1 MVVGYMRIDNIY
13 QRLKDLKKLREH
25 GTIDEFLTAFD
36 TFMNDYTSGEFD
48 PNVFFPNKARL
59 NWELNDIS
67 YNLETLEILTRKNPQ
82 RSEFACNIDNIRAA
96 VYSIQSLDWVK
107 EITDDAET

>member
-13 QRLKDLKKLREH
+13 QRLKDLKHLREN

-36 TFMNDYTSGEFD
+36 NFMNDYTSGEFD
-48 PNVFFPNKARL
+48 PDAFFPNKARL
-59 NWELNDIS
+59 NWELNAIS
-67 YNLETLEILTRKNPQ
+67 NNLETLEILTRKNPQ

-96 VYSIQSLDWVK
+96 VYSIRSLDWVK
-107 EITDDAET
+107 ELTDDAET